1 MTFIKKYTKTISY
14 IALIV
19 LILSII
25 PLMILGF
32 FVHPVG
38 DDYYYAKE
46 AVFAYKST
54 GNFLSIFPAATPII
68 GKLFI
73 TTSKNGMTARYF
85 THFTPFEN
93 FKIFL

>member
-19 LILSII
+19 LILSLI

-32 FVHPVG
+32 FAHPVG

-54 GNFLSIFPAATPII
+54 GNFPKGS
-68 GKLFI
+68 
-73 TTSKNGMTARYF
+73 
-85 THFTPFEN
+85 
-93 FKIFL
+93 FLRIYLLTGFLME